1 MGSEANTVEN
11 RPAEALG
18 SRDELKTVTR
28 GQAMGFLEEACRNW
42 RKMPP
47 LSVSDLDDVAGAL
60 STFLK
65 GAAS

>member
-1 MGSEANTVEN
+1 MTNTEN
-11 RPAEALG
+11 RPAESAG
-18 SRDELKTVTR
+18 DGGELKTVTR
-28 GQAMGFLEEACRNW
+28 SQAVDFLNEACRNW